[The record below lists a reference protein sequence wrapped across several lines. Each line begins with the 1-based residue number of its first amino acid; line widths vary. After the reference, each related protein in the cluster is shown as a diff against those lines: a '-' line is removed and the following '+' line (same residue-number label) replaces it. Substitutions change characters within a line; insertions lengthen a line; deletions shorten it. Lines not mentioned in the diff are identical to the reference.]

1 MSLDA
6 AAFREHLLGW
16 YAVHRRDLPWRRTR
30 DPYAVWVSEV
40 MLQQTRVDTVIP
52 YYQRFM
58 GRFADP
64 AALAHA
70 DLQAV
75 LKLWEG
81 LGYYARARN
90 LHRAA
95 QMVCRRYGGRVPDT
109 LAAIKALP
117 GVGPYIA
124 AAVLSIACDR
134 PLAVVDGNVKRIL
147 ARIFTI
153 DAPVNAATSLSVFQ
167 DRADALLDRRQPGA
181 FNQAMMELGAVVCRL
196 HRPECPACPVR
207 ACCRSYPGQVDK
219 FPVRLRRAATPRH
232 RVVIGVVRKGSRLLI
247 TRRREEGLL
256 GGLWEFPGGKVEPG
270 EPSEDACRREIREE
284 VGLAVR
290 VEKHLA
296 RVHHAYTHF
305 RIVADVFMCRW
316 RSGRV
321 RLDGPVDHRWI
332 TADEM
337 ADYPF
342 PRANHKFMDL
352 IRREMGRP
360 GDL

>member
-1 MSLDA
+1 MSFHST
-6 AAFREHLLGW
+6 AFRKHLLDW
-16 YAVHRRDLPWRRTR
+16 YAACRRDLPWRRTR

-40 MLQQTRVDTVIP
+40 MLQQTQVDTVIP
-52 YYQRFM
+52 YYGRFM
-58 GRFADP
+58 ERFADV
-64 AALAHA
+64 ADLARA
-70 DLQAV
+70 DLQTV

-95 QMVCRRYGGRVPDT
+95 GIVCRQHGGRVPGT
-109 LAAIKALP
+109 RKEMRALP

-134 PLAVVDGNVKRIL
+134 PLAVVDGNVKRVL
-147 ARIFTI
+147 ARIFTL
-153 DAPVNAATSLSVFQ
+153 DAPVNVSASAAVFQ
-167 DRADALLDRRQPGA
+167 EKADVLLDRRQPGT

-196 HRPECPACPVR
+196 SDPDCAGCPVCR
-207 ACCRSYPGQVDK
+207 YCRSYPRQIDK
-219 FPVRLRRAATPRH
+219 FPVRARRPATPQ
-232 RVVIGVVRKGSRLLI
+232 VQVAIGVVTRGSRLLI

-256 GGLWEFPGGKVEPG
+256 GGLWEFPGGKVKPG
-270 EPSEDACRREIREE
+270 EAPESACRREIREE

-296 RVHHAYTHF
+296 RVRHAYTHF
-305 RIVADVFMCRW
+305 KIVADVFLCRCGG
-316 RSGRV
+316 GRV
-321 RLDGPVDHRWI
+321 VLDGPVDHRWI

-342 PRANHKFMDL
+342 PKANHKFMDL
-352 IRREMGRP
+352 VRREMRN
-360 GDL
+360 